1 MSTTQD
7 YVALE
12 WIKGEIFQ
20 LFEQAQNALE
30 AVAVSPDD
38 AGSMRA
44 CLTAIHQAHGTLK
57 MVQLVGPT
65 HIVAEMEELA
75 QGLMGKSVKDVSLG
89 QETLMQALLQMPGYL
104 DRIHR
109 EQQDAPEFVR
119 LLVNELR
126 VARGET
132 ALVNDSVPSNQEIS
146 AWFVAEPNASDRAA
160 FEAGL
165 GAAVAK
171 KLRVHYQQALVGL
184 LKKTAPAGQSWGARQ
199 GVCPSG

>member
-65 HIVAEMEELA
+65 HIVAEME
-75 QGLMGKSVKDVSLG
+75 KRTSV
-89 QETLMQALLQMPGYL
+89 QATL
-104 DRIHR
+104 
-109 EQQDAPEFVR
+109 V
-119 LLVNELR
+119 
-126 VARGET
+126 
-132 ALVNDSVPSNQEIS
+132 
-146 AWFVAEPNASDRAA
+146 
-160 FEAGL
+160 
-165 GAAVAK
+165 
-171 KLRVHYQQALVGL
+171 
-184 LKKTAPAGQSWGARQ
+184 
-199 GVCPSG
+199 